1 MTDTV
6 VLVAGVLAFVISGL
20 SGIWLIPYLR
30 RIKAGQSI
38 REVGPTWH
46 KKKQGTPTMGG
57 FLFISG
63 LVLGLLIAYF
73 VCSHLL
79 HLGVELHA
87 SQKIKLIGGVVMAL
101 LFGFIGFMDDYIKV
115 VKKRNLGLT
124 ARQKS
129 LLQVAAAVVF
139 LIAMYLAGDHPVSM
153 LVPFLNVQLYLGWLY
168 WPIAVFIIVG
178 TVNAVNLTDG
188 IDGLC
193 GSVTLLVSIAF
204 LLCAKILSYTGFA
217 AFAAA
222 LAGGCLGFL
231 VWNFHPARVFMGDTG
246 SLFLGGALCAL
257 AFGIGQPLILVPLG
271 IIYIVETLSVIIQII
286 SFKTTGKRVFKMSP
300 IHHHYE
306 MSGWKENKIVLVFS
320 LVTLLCS
327 AAAVAWLAHYMGLF

>member
-6 VLVAGVLAFVISGL
+6 VLVSGVLSFVISGL
-20 SGIWLIPYLR
+20 SGIWLIPYLKK
-30 RIKAGQSI
+30 IKAGQSI

-57 FLFISG
+57 FLFIVG
-63 LVLGLLIAYF
+63 IVLGMLIAYL

-79 HLGVELHA
+79 HLGTQMSA
-87 SQKIKLIGGVVMAL
+87 SQKIKLIGGIVMAL

-129 LLQVAAAVVF
+129 LLQVGAAVVF
-139 LIAMYLAGDHPVSM
+139 LVSMSLAGDHRDAM
-153 LVPFLNVQLYLGWLY
+153 LIPFTSVQLHLGMLY

-178 TVNAVNLTDG
+178 AVNGVNLTDG

-193 GSVTLLVSIAF
+193 GSVTMIAAIAF
-204 LLCAKILSYTGFA
+204 LLCSKIMSFTGFA
-217 AFAAA
+217 ALSAA

-246 SLFLGGALCAL
+246 SLFLGGVLCAL
-257 AFGIGQPLILVPLG
+257 AFGIGEPLILVPLG
-271 IIYIVETLSVIIQII
+271 IIYIIETLSVIIQVI

-300 IHHHYE
+300 IHHHFE
-306 MSGWKENKIVLVFS
+306 LSGWNENKIVLVFS
-320 LVTLLCS
+320 LVTVLCS